1 MMMKKYGSLVVMLMI
16 TQGTVLSM
24 LHTKKIMKS
33 ASRLQLQKRA
43 LVERG
48 TGLKDIEDMKK
59 LLSDVKSKVAKYD
72 QLSQI
77 RQEPLLDANDKWYIR
92 KAYIDSIY
100 KIARIEAMGKIYAM
114 PNLDMYQRREL
125 LDKVQYVVKE

>member
-1 MMMKKYGSLVVMLMI
+1 MMKKYGSLVVMLMI

-24 LHTKKIMKS
+24 LHTKKIVKNT
-33 ASRLQLQKRA
+33 SRLQLQKRA
-43 LVERG
+43 FGACG

-77 RQEPLLDANDKWYIR
+77 RQEPLLDADDKWYIR
-92 KAYIDSIY
+92 RAHIDCIY

-114 PNLDMYQRREL
+114 PNLTYEQRNKL
-125 LDKVQYVVKE
+125 LGDVKYVIQE

>member
-1 MMMKKYGSLVVMLMI
+1 MMKKYGSLVVMLMI